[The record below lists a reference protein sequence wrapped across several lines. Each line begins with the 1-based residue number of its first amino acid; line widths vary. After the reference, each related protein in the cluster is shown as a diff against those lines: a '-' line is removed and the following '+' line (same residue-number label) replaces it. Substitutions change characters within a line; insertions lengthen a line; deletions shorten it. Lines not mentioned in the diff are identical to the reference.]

1 MKKDTPN
8 MFDWDLLLGVLFFAL
23 VIFLYTLTPW

>member
-1 MKKDTPN
+1 MKHTRN
-8 MFDWDLLLGVLFFAL
+8 NDWDLLLGVIFFAL